1 MVTPSCRGT
10 ANAMMRP
17 SSTNPSSTG
26 SSSRSSSQAE
36 PPEGPEKLEGSTS
49 SILPLPLSTNKVFS
63 LWIGVITTV
72 VLLFL
77 YIPLYMYVDDGT
89 SQTHVLPSRQQTR
102 TSD

>member
-17 SSTNPSSTG
+17 SSSSTESSTG

-77 YIPLYMYVDDGT
+77 PLYMYVDDGT
-89 SQTHVLPSRQQTR
+89 PQTHVLPSRQQTR

>member
-17 SSTNPSSTG
+17 SSTNPSSTESSTG

-77 YIPLYMYVDDGT
+77 YIPLYVYM
-89 SQTHVLPSRQQTR
+89 
-102 TSD
+102 